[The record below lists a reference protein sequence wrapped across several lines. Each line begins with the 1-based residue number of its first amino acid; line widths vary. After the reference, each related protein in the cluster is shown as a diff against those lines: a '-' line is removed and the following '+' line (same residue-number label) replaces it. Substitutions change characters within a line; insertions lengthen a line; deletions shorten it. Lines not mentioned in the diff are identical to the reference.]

1 MSLAG
6 KKIFVT
12 GGSRGIGL
20 AIAIRA
26 AKDGAMIAIAAKTNE
41 PNPKLPGTIHTAASE
56 ITAAGGK
63 ALAIQCDLRDENQIS
78 AAVDQAAKEFGG
90 IDILINNAGLMSDVS
105 ITKMSDELWDEAI
118 NLNLSVA
125 FKLIR
130 ACAPSMVSKKW
141 GRVINISSQVA
152 LTGSA
157 NHAHYATAKAGLLG
171 LTYSAA
177 KEYGAS
183 GVTVNAVL
191 PGRIETKMIADRSV
205 GRLDE
210 WLSQTPLNRLGRP
223 DEVAAMINFLASDAS
238 SYITGAAINVNGG
251 LVMG

>member
-1 MSLAG
+1 MRIAL
-6 KKIFVT
+6 VT
-12 GGSRGIGL
+12 GGAAGIG
-20 AIAIRA
+20 A
-26 AKDGAMIAIAAKTNE
+26 ATVQ
-41 PNPKLPGTIHTAASE
+41 
-56 ITAAGGK
+56 
-63 ALAIQCDLRDENQIS
+63 ALAKEKITVAMQYSSSQTQAKQLSDQLKEKDFKVEIFQADLSQKGSAENLVTEVKQKLG
-78 AAVDQAAKEFGG
+78 D
-90 IDILINNAGLMSDVS
+90 IDILVNNAGVMSDVS
-105 ITKMSDELWDEAI
+105 IVKMSDDLWDEAI
-118 NLNLSVA
+118 NVNLTAA

-130 ACAPSMVSKKW
+130 ASAPSMVSKKW
-141 GRVINISSQVA
+141 GRIINISSQVA

-177 KEYGAS
+177 KEYGMS

-191 PGRIETKMIADRSV
+191 PGRIETKMIADRSA

-210 WLSQTPLNRLGRP
+210 WLLQTPLNRLGRP
-223 DEVAAMINFLASDAS
+223 DEVASMINFLASDAS

>member
-1 MSLAG
+1 MKVAL
-6 KKIFVT
+6 VT
-12 GGSRGIGL
+12 GGATGIG
-20 AIAIRA
+20 A
-26 AKDGAMIAIAAKTNE
+26 ATVA
-41 PNPKLPGTIHTAASE
+41 
-56 ITAAGGK
+56 
-63 ALAIQCDLRDENQIS
+63 ALAEEKITVALQYSSSAVEAKQIAEQLNSKGAKVEIFHADLSQKDS
-78 AAVDQAAKEFGG
+78 AEKLVASVKSKLGD
-90 IDILINNAGLMSDVS
+90 IDILVNNAGLMSDAS
-105 ITKMSDELWDEAI
+105 IIEMSDELWDQALNV
-118 NLNLSVA
+118 NLTAA

-141 GRVINISSQVA
+141 GRIINISSQVA

-183 GVTVNAVL
+183 CVTVNAVL
-191 PGRIETKMIADRSV
+191 PGRIETNMIAQRSI

-223 DEVAAMINFLASDAS
+223 DEVAGMINFLASETAS
-238 SYITGAAINVNGG
+238 YVTGAAINVNGG

>member
-1 MSLAG
+1 MKVAL
-6 KKIFVT
+6 VT
-12 GGSRGIGL
+12 GGATGIG
-20 AIAIRA
+20 A
-26 AKDGAMIAIAAKTNE
+26 ATVA
-41 PNPKLPGTIHTAASE
+41 
-56 ITAAGGK
+56 
-63 ALAIQCDLRDENQIS
+63 ALAAEKITVALQYSSSQKEAKQIAEQLNGKGFKVEIFQADLSQKGSAENLVEQ
-78 AAVDQAAKEFGG
+78 VKKNLGD
-90 IDILINNAGLMSDVS
+90 IDILVNNAGVMSDAS
-105 ITKMSDELWDEAI
+105 IIQMSDDLWDEAI
-118 NLNLSVA
+118 NINLTAA

-130 ACAPSMVSKKW
+130 ACAPTMVSKKW

>member
-1 MSLAG
+1 MKVAL
-6 KKIFVT
+6 VT
-12 GGSRGIGL
+12 GGATGIG
-20 AIAIRA
+20 A
-26 AKDGAMIAIAAKTNE
+26 ATVA
-41 PNPKLPGTIHTAASE
+41 
-56 ITAAGGK
+56 
-63 ALAIQCDLRDENQIS
+63 ALAAEKITVALQYSSSQKE
-78 AAVDQAAKEFGG
+78 AKEIADQLNGKGFKVEIFQADLSQKGAAENLVEQVKKNLG
-90 IDILINNAGLMSDVS
+90 DIDILVNNAGVMSDAS
-105 ITKMSDELWDEAI
+105 IIQMSDQLWDEAI
-118 NLNLSVA
+118 NLNLTAA

-191 PGRIETKMIADRSV
+191 PGRIETKMIADRSI

-238 SYITGAAINVNGG
+238 SYVTGAAINVNGG

>member
-1 MSLAG
+1 MRVAL
-6 KKIFVT
+6 VT
-12 GGSRGIGL
+12 GGATGIG
-20 AIAIRA
+20 A
-26 AKDGAMIAIAAKTNE
+26 ATV
-41 PNPKLPGTIHTAASE
+41 
-56 ITAAGGK
+56 K
-63 ALAIQCDLRDENQIS
+63 ALAADKVSVALQYSSSVSQARAIADQLNGKGAKVEIFQADLSQKDSAENLVAS
-78 AAVDQAAKEFGG
+78 VKAKLGE
-90 IDILINNAGLMSDVS
+90 IDILINNAGLMTDAS
-105 ITKMSDELWDEAI
+105 IIDMSDELWDQALNI
-118 NLNLSVA
+118 NLTAA

-130 ACAPSMVSKKW
+130 ACAPSMVAKKW
-141 GRVINISSQVA
+141 GRIINISSQVA

-191 PGRIETKMIADRSV
+191 PGRIETNMIAQRSI

-210 WLSQTPLNRLGRP
+210 WLSQTPLNRLGRAE
-223 DEVAAMINFLASDAS
+223 EVAGMINFLASEMAS
-238 SYITGAAINVNGG
+238 YVTGAAINVNGG

>member
-1 MSLAG
+1 MKVAL
-6 KKIFVT
+6 VT
-12 GGSRGIGL
+12 GGATGIG
-20 AIAIRA
+20 A
-26 AKDGAMIAIAAKTNE
+26 ATVA
-41 PNPKLPGTIHTAASE
+41 
-56 ITAAGGK
+56 
-63 ALAIQCDLRDENQIS
+63 ALAAEKITVALQYSSSQKEAKQIADQLNGKGFKVEIFQADLSQKGAAENLVEQ
-78 AAVDQAAKEFGG
+78 VKKNLG
-90 IDILINNAGLMSDVS
+90 DINILVNNAGVMSDAS
-105 ITKMSDELWDEAI
+105 IIQMSDQLWDEAI
-118 NLNLSVA
+118 NVNLTAA

-223 DEVAAMINFLASDAS
+223 DEVASMINFLASDAS

>member
-1 MSLAG
+1 VKVAL
-6 KKIFVT
+6 VT
-12 GGSRGIGL
+12 GGATGIG
-20 AIAIRA
+20 A
-26 AKDGAMIAIAAKTNE
+26 ATVA
-41 PNPKLPGTIHTAASE
+41 
-56 ITAAGGK
+56 
-63 ALAIQCDLRDENQIS
+63 ALAEEKITVALQYSSSAVEAKQIAEQLNSKGAKVEIFQADLSQKDSLEKLVAS
-78 AAVDQAAKEFGG
+78 VKEKLGD
-90 IDILINNAGLMSDVS
+90 IDILVNNAGLMSDAS
-105 ITKMSDELWDEAI
+105 IIEMSDELWDQALNI
-118 NLNLSVA
+118 NLTAA

-141 GRVINISSQVA
+141 GRIINISSQVA

-191 PGRIETKMIADRSV
+191 PGRIETNMIAQRSI

-223 DEVAAMINFLASDAS
+223 DEVAGMINFLASEKAS
-238 SYITGAAINVNGG
+238 YVTGAAINVNGG

>member
-1 MSLAG
+1 MRVAL
-6 KKIFVT
+6 VT
-12 GGSRGIGL
+12 GGATGIGAATVTAMAESKITVAL
-20 AIAIRA
+20 QYSSSETQAKQIAEQLNSKG
-26 AKDGAMIAIAAKTNE
+26 AKVEIFQADLSQKDSAE
-41 PNPKLPGTIHTAASE
+41 KLV
-56 ITAAGGK
+56 
-63 ALAIQCDLRDENQIS
+63 
-78 AAVDQAAKEFGG
+78 AAVKAKLGD
-90 IDILINNAGLMSDVS
+90 IDILINNAGLMTDAS
-105 ITKMSDELWDEAI
+105 IIEMSNELWDQALNI
-118 NLNLSVA
+118 NLTAA

-130 ACAPSMVSKKW
+130 ACAPSMVAKKW
-141 GRVINISSQVA
+141 GRIINISSQVA

-191 PGRIETKMIADRSV
+191 PGRIETNMIAQRSI

-223 DEVAAMINFLASDAS
+223 DEVAGMINFLASEMAS
-238 SYITGAAINVNGG
+238 YVTGASINVNGG

>member
-1 MSLAG
+1 MAL
-6 KKIFVT
+6 VT
-12 GGSRGIGL
+12 GGATGIG
-20 AIAIRA
+20 A
-26 AKDGAMIAIAAKTNE
+26 ATVA
-41 PNPKLPGTIHTAASE
+41 
-56 ITAAGGK
+56 
-63 ALAIQCDLRDENQIS
+63 ALAAEKITVALQYSSSQKEAKQIAEQLNGKGFKVEIFQADLSQKGSAENLVEQ
-78 AAVDQAAKEFGG
+78 VKKNLGD
-90 IDILINNAGLMSDVS
+90 IDILVNNAGVMSDAS
-105 ITKMSDELWDEAI
+105 IIQMSDDLWDEAI
-118 NLNLSVA
+118 NINLTAA

-130 ACAPSMVSKKW
+130 ACAPTMVSKKW

-223 DEVAAMINFLASDAS
+223 DEVASMINFLASDAS

>member
-1 MSLAG
+1 VRVAL
-6 KKIFVT
+6 VT
-12 GGSRGIGL
+12 GGATGIG
-20 AIAIRA
+20 A
-26 AKDGAMIAIAAKTNE
+26 ATVQ
-41 PNPKLPGTIHTAASE
+41 
-56 ITAAGGK
+56 
-63 ALAIQCDLRDENQIS
+63 ALAAEKNSVALQYSSSQEEAKKLADQLNGQGFKVEIFQADLSQKGSAENL
-78 AAVDQAAKEFGG
+78 AAQVKKNLGD
-90 IDILINNAGLMSDVS
+90 IDILVNNAGVMSDSS
-105 ITKMSDELWDEAI
+105 IIQMSDDFWDEAI
-118 NLNLSVA
+118 NVNLTAA

-177 KEYGAS
+177 KEYGAF

-191 PGRIETKMIADRSV
+191 PGRIESKMIADRSV

-223 DEVAAMINFLASDAS
+223 DEVASMIKYLASEAA

>member
-1 MSLAG
+1 VKVAL
-6 KKIFVT
+6 VT
-12 GGSRGIGL
+12 GGATGIG
-20 AIAIRA
+20 A
-26 AKDGAMIAIAAKTNE
+26 ATV
-41 PNPKLPGTIHTAASE
+41 
-56 ITAAGGK
+56 K
-63 ALAIQCDLRDENQIS
+63 ALAAEKISVALQYSSSQVEAKKLADQLNAQGFKVEIFQADLSQKGSAENLVTQIKQKLGD
-78 AAVDQAAKEFGG
+78 V
-90 IDILINNAGLMSDVS
+90 DILVNNAGVMSDSS
-105 ITKMSDELWDEAI
+105 IVKMSDDLWDEAI
-118 NLNLSVA
+118 NVNLTAA

-210 WLSQTPLNRLGRP
+210 WLSQTPLNRLGRA
-223 DEVAAMINFLASDAS
+223 DEVASMINFLASDAS
-238 SYITGAAINVNGG
+238 SYITGASINVNGG

>member
-1 MSLAG
+1 VKVAL
-6 KKIFVT
+6 VT
-12 GGSRGIGL
+12 GGATGIG
-20 AIAIRA
+20 A
-26 AKDGAMIAIAAKTNE
+26 ATV
-41 PNPKLPGTIHTAASE
+41 
-56 ITAAGGK
+56 K
-63 ALAIQCDLRDENQIS
+63 ALAEEKITVALQYSSSQKEAKQIADQLNDKGFKVEIFQADLSQTGNAENLVAQ
-78 AAVDQAAKEFGG
+78 VKQKLGD
-90 IDILINNAGLMSDVS
+90 IDILINNAGVMSDAS
-105 ITKMSDELWDEAI
+105 IIQMSDALWDEAI
-118 NLNLSVA
+118 NINLTAA

-191 PGRIETKMIADRSV
+191 PGRIETKMIADRSI

-223 DEVAAMINFLASDAS
+223 EEVASMINFLASEKAS
-238 SYITGAAINVNGG
+238 YVTGAAINVNGG

>member
-1 MSLAG
+1 MRVAL
-6 KKIFVT
+6 VT
-12 GGSRGIGL
+12 GGATGIGAATVTAMAESKITVAL
-20 AIAIRA
+20 QYSSSETQAKQIAEQLNSKG
-26 AKDGAMIAIAAKTNE
+26 AKVEIFQADLSQKDSVE
-41 PNPKLPGTIHTAASE
+41 KLV
-56 ITAAGGK
+56 
-63 ALAIQCDLRDENQIS
+63 
-78 AAVDQAAKEFGG
+78 AAVKAKLGE
-90 IDILINNAGLMSDVS
+90 IDILINNAGLMTDAS
-105 ITKMSDELWDEAI
+105 IIDMSDELWDQAI
-118 NLNLSVA
+118 NINLTAA

-130 ACAPSMVSKKW
+130 ACAPSMVAKKW
-141 GRVINISSQVA
+141 GRIINISSQVA

-191 PGRIETKMIADRSV
+191 PGRIETNMIAQRSI

-210 WLSQTPLNRLGRP
+210 WLSQTPLNRLGRA
-223 DEVAAMINFLASDAS
+223 DEVAGMINFLASEMAS
-238 SYITGAAINVNGG
+238 YVTGASINVNGG

>member
-1 MSLAG
+1 MRVAL
-6 KKIFVT
+6 VT
-12 GGSRGIGL
+12 GGATGIG
-20 AIAIRA
+20 A
-26 AKDGAMIAIAAKTNE
+26 ATVA
-41 PNPKLPGTIHTAASE
+41 
-56 ITAAGGK
+56 
-63 ALAIQCDLRDENQIS
+63 ALAAEKITVAMQYSSSQKEAKQIAEQLNGKGFKVEIFQADLSQKGAAENLVEQ
-78 AAVDQAAKEFGG
+78 VKQNLGD
-90 IDILINNAGLMSDVS
+90 IDILVNNAGVMSDAS
-105 ITKMSDELWDEAI
+105 IIQMSDQLWDEAI
-118 NLNLSVA
+118 NLNLTAA

-223 DEVAAMINFLASDAS
+223 DEVASMINFLASDAS

>member
-1 MSLAG
+1 MAL
-6 KKIFVT
+6 VT
-12 GGSRGIGL
+12 GGATGIGAATVTAMAESKITVAL
-20 AIAIRA
+20 QYSSSETQAKQIAEQLNSKG
-26 AKDGAMIAIAAKTNE
+26 AKIEIFQADLSQKDSAE
-41 PNPKLPGTIHTAASE
+41 KLV
-56 ITAAGGK
+56 
-63 ALAIQCDLRDENQIS
+63 
-78 AAVDQAAKEFGG
+78 AAVKAKLGD
-90 IDILINNAGLMSDVS
+90 IDILINNAGLMTDASV
-105 ITKMSDELWDEAI
+105 IEMSNELWDQALNI
-118 NLNLSVA
+118 NLTAA

-130 ACAPSMVSKKW
+130 ACAPSMVAKKW
-141 GRVINISSQVA
+141 GRIINISSQVA

-191 PGRIETKMIADRSV
+191 PGRIETNMIAQRSI

-223 DEVAAMINFLASDAS
+223 DEVAGMINFLASEMAS
-238 SYITGAAINVNGG
+238 YVTGASINVNGG

>member
-1 MSLAG
+1 MAL
-6 KKIFVT
+6 VT
-12 GGSRGIGL
+12 GGATGIGAATVTAMAESKITVAL
-20 AIAIRA
+20 QYSSSETQAKQIAEQLNSKG
-26 AKDGAMIAIAAKTNE
+26 AKIEIFQADLSQKDSAE
-41 PNPKLPGTIHTAASE
+41 KLV
-56 ITAAGGK
+56 
-63 ALAIQCDLRDENQIS
+63 
-78 AAVDQAAKEFGG
+78 AAVKAKLGD
-90 IDILINNAGLMSDVS
+90 IDILINNAGLMTDAS
-105 ITKMSDELWDEAI
+105 IIEMSNELWDQALNI
-118 NLNLSVA
+118 NLTAA

-130 ACAPSMVSKKW
+130 ACAPSMVAKKW
-141 GRVINISSQVA
+141 GRIINISSQVA

-191 PGRIETKMIADRSV
+191 PGRIETNMIAQRSI

-223 DEVAAMINFLASDAS
+223 DEVAGMINFLASEMAS
-238 SYITGAAINVNGG
+238 YVTGASINVNGG

>member
-1 MSLAG
+1 MKVAL
-6 KKIFVT
+6 VT
-12 GGSRGIGL
+12 GGATGIG
-20 AIAIRA
+20 A
-26 AKDGAMIAIAAKTNE
+26 ATVA
-41 PNPKLPGTIHTAASE
+41 
-56 ITAAGGK
+56 
-63 ALAIQCDLRDENQIS
+63 ALAAEKTSVALQYSSSQKEAKQIADQLNAQGFKVEIFQADLSQKGAAENLVAQ
-78 AAVDQAAKEFGG
+78 VKQKLGD
-90 IDILINNAGLMSDVS
+90 IDILVNNAGVMSDAS
-105 ITKMSDELWDEAI
+105 IIQMSDDLWDEAI
-118 NLNLSVA
+118 NVNLTAA

-223 DEVAAMINFLASDAS
+223 DEVASMINFLASDAS

>member
-1 MSLAG
+1 MRVAL
-6 KKIFVT
+6 VT
-12 GGSRGIGL
+12 GGATGIG
-20 AIAIRA
+20 A
-26 AKDGAMIAIAAKTNE
+26 ATVA
-41 PNPKLPGTIHTAASE
+41 
-56 ITAAGGK
+56 
-63 ALAIQCDLRDENQIS
+63 ALAAQETSVALQYSSSQKEANQIAEQLNGKGFKVEIFQADLS
-78 AAVDQAAKEFGG
+78 QKGAAENLVEQVKKNLGD
-90 IDILINNAGLMSDVS
+90 IDILVNNAGVMSDAS
-105 ITKMSDELWDEAI
+105 IIQMSDQLWDEAI
-118 NLNLSVA
+118 NLNLTAA